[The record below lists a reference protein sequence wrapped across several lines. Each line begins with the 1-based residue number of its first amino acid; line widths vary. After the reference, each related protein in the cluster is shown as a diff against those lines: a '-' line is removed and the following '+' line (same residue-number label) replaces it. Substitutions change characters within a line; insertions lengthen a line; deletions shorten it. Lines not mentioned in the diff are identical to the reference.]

1 MSIILSESESSRS
14 RRQFL
19 AAFSTLALI
28 GASDLLRVQ
37 AAWAQGPSSPGGA
50 GRTDNLTPPPDLFDA
65 SLVDVD
71 FWSKPR
77 ELSMARPQ
85 SGDRVALTYWKDGQR
100 DASAYEQICH
110 LLRDVQ
116 ANQMARIDP
125 QLIDTLWAAQAF
137 CRRYGI
143 QAPLE
148 ITSGF
153 RTVQTNS
160 RLIEKGIPAARQSLH
175 TRAKAA
181 DFKLNGLHPE
191 RLGALVQG
199 FKAGGVGFYFRIGSN
214 GGGWIH
220 ADTGPERSW
229 MG

>member
-1 MSIILSESESSRS
+1 MTIIITESESSQS
-14 RRQFL
+14 RRRFL
-19 AAFSTLALI
+19 SAVSTLALI
-28 GASDLLRVQ
+28 GVTDTLRAR
-37 AAWAQGPSSPGGA
+37 AAWAQGPVAPGDK
-50 GRTDNLTPPPDLFDA
+50 TLTPPPDLFDA
-65 SLVDVD
+65 SLVDLD
-71 FWSKPR
+71 FWSRPR
-77 ELSMARPQ
+77 ELSMVRPQ
-85 SGDRVALTYWKDGQR
+85 SGDRVSLTYWKDGHR
-100 DASAYEQICH
+100 DPSAYEQICQ

-116 ANQMARIDP
+116 ANQTARIDP

-143 QAPLE
+143 TAPLE

-153 RTVQTNS
+153 RTAQTNN

-175 TRAKAA
+175 TQAKAA

-220 ADTGPERSW
+220 ADTGPERAW
-229 MG
+229 VG